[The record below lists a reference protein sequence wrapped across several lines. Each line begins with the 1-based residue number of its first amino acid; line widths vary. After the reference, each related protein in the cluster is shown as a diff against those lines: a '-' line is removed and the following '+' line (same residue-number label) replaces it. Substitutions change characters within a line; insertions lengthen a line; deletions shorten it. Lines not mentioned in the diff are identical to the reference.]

1 MLTNNWSLELFTDN
15 IEKDLFNPTSLV
27 LTRPKISKAEQ
38 NVLKEVKSW
47 NDQTIRVQDKSSR
60 FVILENTD
68 YKQKIKHQI
77 E

>member
-27 LTRPKISKAEQ
+27 LTRTKISKAEQ

-68 YKQKIKHQI
+68 YEQKIKHQI